1 MIQVAV
7 TIEDLAV
14 LASGTVRNRMRL
26 CGGPAV
32 PSTRAMLSEITS
44 SPATRSVGGGG
55 TTISGPI
62 CDSTSL
68 KRLTGLKPML
78 GWASTRKDRVTVPT
92 IRRRALTIWIQVV
105 ATMPPAT
112 M

>member
-7 TIEDLAV
+7 TIEDRAV
-14 LASGTVRNRMRL
+14 LASVTVRNWLKM
-26 CGGPAV
+26 GGSPAV
-32 PSTRAMLSEITS
+32 PSTRDILSEITS
-44 SPATRSVGGGG
+44 STAMSPAGGGG
-55 TTISGPI
+55 TTISEPI

-78 GWASTRKDRVTVPT
+78 GWASTKRDRVRVPAM
-92 IRRRALTIWIQVV
+92 RRTALTIWIQVV

>member
-14 LASGTVRNRMRL
+14 LAGGGGRNGINI
-26 CGGPAV
+26 GGSPAV

-55 TTISGPI
+55 CTISGPI

-78 GWASTRKDRVTVPT
+78 GWASTKRDRVRVPAM
-92 IRRRALTIWIQVV
+92 RRPALTIWIQVV